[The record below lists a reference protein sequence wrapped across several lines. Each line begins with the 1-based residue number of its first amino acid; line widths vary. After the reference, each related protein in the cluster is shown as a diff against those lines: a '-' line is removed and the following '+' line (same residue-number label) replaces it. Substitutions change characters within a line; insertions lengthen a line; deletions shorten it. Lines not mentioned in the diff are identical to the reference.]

1 MKKHLYLLFII
12 ISLVITSCTSAGKL
26 EFIVAT
32 SSEECPMVIDEVT
45 TCVDIFTE
53 NKNVVYKCTFDED
66 EAGIYLS
73 KMDNLEYRKVQKKI
87 MLEYLKK
94 SKYSDEE
101 VREMINLCKD
111 AKYDII
117 YRFIG
122 TVTGYKYEI
131 VLSSHEL

>member
-1 MKKHLYLLFII
+1 MKKHLYLLII
-12 ISLVITSCTSAGKL
+12 IITLVITSCTSAGKL

-87 MLEYLKK
+87 MLEYLKN
-94 SKYSDEE
+94 SEDA
-101 VREMINLCKD
+101 REMIKLCKD